1 MAVAILVG
9 TGLSIR
15 KPRSLS
21 VTRADL
27 RVLGAPLV
35 NLHIRKWK
43 QEYLS

>member
-27 RVLGAPLV
+27 RVLRALLV
-35 NLHIRKWK
+35 SLALRKWK
-43 QEYLS
+43 